1 MPGKKR
7 QTKKSADTSK
17 KVIGIITKEKQLSMI
32 RQARR
37 ENDIESGINA
47 ARQGTGAWGGTKR
60 QQRRRQRRLA
70 HDEVRNLEED
80 QES

>member
-1 MPGKKR
+1 MSGKKR
-7 QTKKSADTSK
+7 PVKKSAGSNE
-17 KVIGIITKEKQLSMI
+17 KVIGIITKEQQISMV
-32 RQARR
+32 RRVRR

-60 QQRRRQRRLA
+60 QQRKRERMLA
-70 HDEVRNLEED
+70 LDEVRNIEQD